1 VSDTPD
7 CGRAG
12 VTTPLKIRVLLA
24 DDHTI
29 VRSGLRMVLEAEPDI
44 EVAAEVGDGAEALEK
59 ALTSGIDL
67 AILDVSMPRMTGL
80 QAAAELHRRRP
91 DLRILMLSMHDN
103 EQYFFEAL
111 KAGASGYVL
120 KTAANRDLVE
130 ACRACMRG
138 EAFLYPP
145 AVATLVRDYLDGARL
160 GETPPEDPHTA
171 RELEVVKLIAEGH
184 TSDEIAAALVLSK
197 KTVERHRANVLG
209 KLGMRNRVELTRYA
223 IRRGLVEP

>member
-1 VSDTPD
+1 M
-7 CGRAG
+7 
-12 VTTPLKIRVLLA
+12 TTPLKIRVLLA
-24 DDHTI
+24 DDHEV
-29 VRSGLRMVLEAEPDI
+29 VRSGLRMVLEAESDI
-44 EVAAEVGDGAEALEK
+44 EVVAEASDGSQALER
-59 ALTSGIDL
+59 ALTHEVDL
-67 AILDVSMPRMTGL
+67 TILDVSMPRMTGL

-91 DLRILMLSMHDN
+91 ELRTLMLSMHDN

-145 AVATLVRDYLDGARL
+145 AVATLVRDYLEGARL
-160 GETPPEDPHTA
+160 GETLPEDPLTA

-184 TSDEIAAALVLSK
+184 TSEEIAAQLVLSK

-209 KLGMRNRVELTRYA
+209 KLGMRNRVDLTRYA